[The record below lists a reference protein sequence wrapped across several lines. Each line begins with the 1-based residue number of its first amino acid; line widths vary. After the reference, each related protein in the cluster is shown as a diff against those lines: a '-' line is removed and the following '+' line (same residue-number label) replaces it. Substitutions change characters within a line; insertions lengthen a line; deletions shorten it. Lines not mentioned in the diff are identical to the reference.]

1 MDIYDE
7 AEWTEMDIEDLRA
20 AIECGASIQEAAD
33 LLCRSDSV
41 DDVARK
47 CEELGLK
54 PEQKGLPSL
63 PDCAMTADQHLILD
77 AIEQAQRVIAEYVEP
92 GPRNPDG
99 TIEQLISALA
109 RPELVAAVQRV
120 RAGYGV
126 RVVK

>member
-1 MDIYDE
+1 
-7 AEWTEMDIEDLRA
+7 MDIEDLRA

-54 PEQKGLPSL
+54 AEGLSKAEF
-63 PDCAMTADQHLILD
+63 AMTADQQLILD
-77 AIEQAQRVIAEYVEP
+77 AVDKAQRILAGYLDP
-92 GPRNPDG
+92 GPRNPEG
-99 TIEQLISALA
+99 TIEELREVLA
-109 RPELVAAVQRV
+109 RPELVDAVQRV
-120 RAGYGV
+120 RAGYGL